1 MTDHEIIDILNR
13 FENVMNFIKSKE
25 DIEAIADKVNKI
37 YYFVTRFE
45 SLEKLIDH
53 LNKIEKYIYVG
64 KDMFTVEETADF
76 LGVSTSFVYRLTSG
90 KQISVYRPSGKL
102 LYISKEELIK
112 WMMQNEE
119 ISNERLQELGSKKVD
134 EMKHKRKRK
143 EERL

>member
-13 FENVMNFIKSKE
+13 FESVMNFIKSKE

-64 KDMFTVEETADF
+64 KDVFTVEEAAAF

-102 LYISKEELIK
+102 LYISKEELIN
-112 WMMQNEE
+112 WLMQNEE
-119 ISNERLQELGSKKVD
+119 ISEKRLQELGSKKVD
-134 EMKHKRKRK
+134 EMKYTRKRK
-143 EERL
+143 VERL